1 MIFKIPNVLVDT
13 IAVGLVLLVTGCT
26 VIPVPL
32 TQEEIQKRVQAD
44 LKNLTQFQEPVG
56 KSITLY
62 EAMARAVKFNLEARV
77 QGLKEMVARFP
88 EEVTKERI
96 AKFTALMTIRTAQSL
111 AEWLLKNVAEAKK
124 AQAESKTS
132 GESGKVH

>member
-1 MIFKIPNVLVDT
+1 MAESKGILTFKKDVQHYTALVNGAYGGIIGDGMSDLIEVHLFCET
-13 IAVGLVLLVTGCT
+13 NPEIERIEVDVASG
-26 VIPVPL
+26 
-32 TQEEIQKRVQAD
+32 QE
-44 LKNLTQFQEPVG
+44 L
-56 KSITLY
+56 
-62 EAMARAVKFNLEARV
+62 
-77 QGLKEMVARFP
+77 ARFP

-124 AQAESKTS
+124 AQAESETV